1 MKLNEMTELYI
12 SYRRALGE
20 KFKTNAQALRS
31 FMKHIG
37 GDTNPAELT
46 VGQVEPYLY

>member
-37 GDTNPAELT
+37 GDTNPVELT
-46 VGQVEPYLY
+46 VVL

>member
-1 MKLNEMTELYI
+1 MKLDEMTELYI

-31 FMKHIG
+31 FVKYTG

-46 VGQVEPYLY
+46 VEQVEPYL